1 MLADLITVNIK
12 WPLVLDK
19 NKETMI
25 ELINLQKVYGTQ
37 VALSI
42 GKLEIAQNDFIGL
55 VGNNGAGK
63 TTMLSLI
70 LDLIKPTKGLVKSK
84 SLNVSESDEWK
95 NYTGSF
101 LNEGFLIPF
110 LSPIE
115 FFEFIGSLHGKNS
128 ADIKDFLEENE
139 QFFKQDAFSGKY
151 IRELSAGNKN
161 KIGILASFLS
171 NPEILI
177 LDEPF
182 SNLDP
187 SSQSWL
193 KSKLKALSNEGVTIL
208 ISSHDLKHVTEV
220 CNRIL
225 LLEDGHIVKDTNT
238 SNETLIELEQYFD
251 I

>member
-1 MLADLITVNIK
+1 MLEIF
-12 WPLVLDK
+12 
-19 NKETMI
+19 
-25 ELINLQKVYGTQ
+25 NLQKIYGTQ
-37 VALSI
+37 VALSVNNL
-42 GKLEIAQNDFIGL
+42 KIAQNDFIGL

-70 LDLIKPTKGLVKSK
+70 LDLIEPTKGYVTSK
-84 SLNVSESDEWK
+84 SIKVSDSDEWK

-101 LNEGFLIPF
+101 LNESFLIPF
-110 LSPIE
+110 LTPLE
-115 FFEFIGSLHGKNS
+115 FLEFIGSLHGKNS
-128 ADIKDFLEENE
+128 ADIKEFLEENKRFFE
-139 QFFKQDAFSGKY
+139 QNDFSEKY

-171 NPEILI
+171 KPEILI

-193 KSKLKALSNEGVTIL
+193 KAKLKALNNEGVTIL
-208 ISSHDLKHVTEV
+208 ISSHDLKHVTDV

-225 LLEDGHIVKDTNT
+225 LLEDGHIVKDTNI
-238 SNETLIELEQYFD
+238 SNETLIELEKYFE

>member
-1 MLADLITVNIK
+1 
-12 WPLVLDK
+12 
-19 NKETMI
+19 MI
-25 ELINLQKVYGTQ
+25 EIFDLQKVYGTQ

-42 GKLEIAQNDFIGL
+42 DKLKIAKNDFLGL

-70 LDLIKPTKGLVKSK
+70 LDLIEPTKGFVKSK
-84 SLNVSESDEWK
+84 STKVSDSDDWK

-115 FFEFIGSLHGKNS
+115 FLEFIGSLHGKNS
-128 ADIKDFLEENE
+128 TDVKGFLEENAH
-139 QFFKQDAFSGKY
+139 FFEKNAFSGKY
-151 IRELSAGNKN
+151 NRELSAGNKN

-171 NPEILI
+171 KPEILI

-182 SNLDP
+182 SNLDS

-193 KSKLKALSNEGVTIL
+193 KSKLKELSKEGVTIL

-225 LLEDGHIVKDTNT
+225 LLEEGFIIKDTNT
-238 SNETLIELEQYFD
+238 SSDTLIELEKYFE